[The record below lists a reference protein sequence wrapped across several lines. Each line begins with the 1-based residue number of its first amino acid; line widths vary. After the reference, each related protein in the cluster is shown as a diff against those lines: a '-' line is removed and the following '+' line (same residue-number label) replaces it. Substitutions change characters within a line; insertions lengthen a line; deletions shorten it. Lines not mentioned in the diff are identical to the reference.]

1 MSQIKEVRFDFYKAV
16 LGLKKGFRYEL
27 DRSTK
32 RLRRMKECPEEEW
45 TEEKKGSIKRLEKIV
60 RALHSEEELYQTKK
74 WRLEDAI
81 EAAVKGEISSVMK
94 YREVEIELDK
104 ETYIHDNEREP
115 WLYAFQLTKLR
126 ATDLPSKKRIGRERE
141 NIDLQNDEFIG
152 EFTQIIFDTRYN
164 TIAIQSN
171 RYGVGWSVV
180 CKYLNYIR
188 TCLLGKEGKEKYLY
202 LVGELEPL
210 VDERLAQKALQSGA
224 YKKLKMKC
232 SDVNVN
238 GIISKENATVGS
250 IAGIIG
256 QQSGIVVEVTISVKG
271 RKPTETLNDK
281 DVEEAAQRFLEY
293 MENPNVT
300 PSMKKD
306 ANMELTYYN
315 ASMNASEAVNLL
327 VPKVNFFVKIEAE
340 ERKPINAIYLFNETK
355 KQYDKYF
362 VRLKELMEEENVET
376 DN

>member
-1 MSQIKEVRFDFYKAV
+1 M
-16 LGLKKGFRYEL
+16 
-27 DRSTK
+27 
-32 RLRRMKECPEEEW
+32 
-45 TEEKKGSIKRLEKIV
+45 
-60 RALHSEEELYQTKK
+60 
-74 WRLEDAI
+74 
-81 EAAVKGEISSVMK
+81 
-94 YREVEIELDK
+94 
-104 ETYIHDNEREP
+104 
-115 WLYAFQLTKLR
+115 
-126 ATDLPSKKRIGRERE
+126 
-141 NIDLQNDEFIG
+141 
-152 EFTQIIFDTRYN
+152 
-164 TIAIQSN
+164 
-171 RYGVGWSVV
+171 
-180 CKYLNYIR
+180 
-188 TCLLGKEGKEKYLY
+188 
-202 LVGELEPL
+202 
-210 VDERLAQKALQSGA
+210 
-224 YKKLKMKC
+224 
-232 SDVNVN
+232 
-238 GIISKENATVGS
+238 
-250 IAGIIG
+250 
-256 QQSGIVVEVTISVKG
+256 VEVTISVKG

>member
-1 MSQIKEVRFDFYKAV
+1 M
-16 LGLKKGFRYEL
+16 
-27 DRSTK
+27 
-32 RLRRMKECPEEEW
+32 
-45 TEEKKGSIKRLEKIV
+45 
-60 RALHSEEELYQTKK
+60 
-74 WRLEDAI
+74 
-81 EAAVKGEISSVMK
+81 
-94 YREVEIELDK
+94 
-104 ETYIHDNEREP
+104 
-115 WLYAFQLTKLR
+115 
-126 ATDLPSKKRIGRERE
+126 
-141 NIDLQNDEFIG
+141 
-152 EFTQIIFDTRYN
+152 
-164 TIAIQSN
+164 
-171 RYGVGWSVV
+171 
-180 CKYLNYIR
+180 
-188 TCLLGKEGKEKYLY
+188 LGKEGKEKYLY

-210 VDERLAQKALQSGA
+210 VDERLAQKALQSRA

>member
-16 LGLKKGFRYEL
+16 LGLKKGFRYAL

-94 YREVEIELDK
+94 YGEVEIELDK

-152 EFTQIIFDTRYN
+152 DRK
-164 TIAIQSN
+164 
-171 RYGVGWSVV
+171 SVV
-180 CKYLNYIR
+180 
-188 TCLLGKEGKEKYLY
+188 
-202 LVGELEPL
+202 
-210 VDERLAQKALQSGA
+210 
-224 YKKLKMKC
+224 
-232 SDVNVN
+232 
-238 GIISKENATVGS
+238 
-250 IAGIIG
+250 
-256 QQSGIVVEVTISVKG
+256 
-271 RKPTETLNDK
+271 
-281 DVEEAAQRFLEY
+281 
-293 MENPNVT
+293 
-300 PSMKKD
+300 
-306 ANMELTYYN
+306 
-315 ASMNASEAVNLL
+315 
-327 VPKVNFFVKIEAE
+327 
-340 ERKPINAIYLFNETK
+340 
-355 KQYDKYF
+355 
-362 VRLKELMEEENVET
+362 
-376 DN
+376 